1 MAKELIIGVDLGGT
15 NIKAGVVS
23 LRGKV
28 QKRIKVPTESGQG
41 GEKVMENIKKT
52 VHQLLNGLDKEN
64 ILGIGMGTP
73 GVVDLKTGVLLGG
86 SENLPGWAGT
96 PIKPELE
103 KEFSLPSFAD
113 NDVNVVTL
121 GEHWQ
126 GAGKGIENLFCLTL
140 GTGIGGGI
148 VINGKLYRGSGYYAG
163 EVGHTTINFEGL
175 ACNCG
180 SFGCLETYGSSRAI
194 AHQCLSAIQNK
205 KVESNLLSLV
215 DDETEK
221 VNTGTVVKAATEGD
235 RLCQAVIAETARALG
250 AGIANVINLL
260 NPQMVIVGGGVSKAG
275 DILLRP
281 LREQIQRYALPIAY
295 KTAKIVRAE
304 LGDAGGIVGSAA
316 LVMEQLGLAKI

>member
-1 MAKELIIGVDLGGT
+1 MKKELIIGVDLGGT
-15 NIKAGVVS
+15 NIKAGVVD

-28 QKRIKVPTESGQG
+28 QKRIKTPTESQKG

-52 VHQLLNGLDKEN
+52 VHQLLNGLNKES
-64 ILGIGMGTP
+64 ILGIGLGTP
-73 GVVDLKTGVLLGG
+73 GVVDLKRGVLLGG

-103 KEFSLPSFAD
+103 KEFDLSSFAD

-148 VINGKLYRGSGYYAG
+148 VIEGKLHRGPGYYAG
-163 EVGHTTINFEGL
+163 EIGHTTINFEGL

-180 SFGCLETYGSSRAI
+180 SFGCLEAYASSRAI
-194 AHQCLSAIQNK
+194 VHQCLSAIRNK

-215 DDETEK
+215 DDEVEK

-235 RLCQAVIAETARALG
+235 RLCQAVIAETARSLG

-260 NPQMVIVGGGVSKAG
+260 NPQMVIVGGGVAKAG
-275 DILLRP
+275 EILMRP

-295 KTAKIVRAE
+295 KIVKIVRAE
-304 LGDAGGIVGSAA
+304 LGDAGGIVGGAA
-316 LVMEQLGLAKI
+316 LVMEQLGLAKL